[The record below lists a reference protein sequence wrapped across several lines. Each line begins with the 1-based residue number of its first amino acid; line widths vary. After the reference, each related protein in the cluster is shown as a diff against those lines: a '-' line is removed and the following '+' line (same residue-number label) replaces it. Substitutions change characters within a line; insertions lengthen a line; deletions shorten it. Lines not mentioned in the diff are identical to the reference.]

1 MRKPWTDREEKYL
14 ENQYT
19 NKSSDEIAKR
29 LNRTIYSVRHKAAKM
44 NLGHY
49 NDNLSAKGLAR
60 CFDCDIGV
68 ILRWIKKLNLPVQE
82 IVYPSMTSY
91 VIDHKKFWKWAE
103 EHKNE
108 INWRKYKLNSLPL
121 EPKWVIGEK
130 HKMINSRNREKYTDY
145 EIEKIKCLLYKGMNY
160 KEISKE
166 LNRNYDGVSD
176 MCRKILKN
184 RM

>member
-1 MRKPWTDREEKYL
+1 MRKAWTDKEEKYL

-19 NKSSDEIAKR
+19 DKSSEEIAKR
-29 LNRTIYSVRHKAAKM
+29 LNRTIYSVRRKAATM

-49 NDNLSAKGLAR
+49 KDNLSAKGLAR
-60 CFDCDIGV
+60 CFDCDV
-68 ILRWIKKLNLPVQE
+68 SVVLRWIKKLKLPAKE

-91 VIDHKKFWKWAE
+91 VIDHKIFWKWAE
-103 EHKNE
+103 NHKSE

-130 HKMINSRNREKYTDY
+130 HQMINSHKREKYTDC
-145 EIEKIKCLLYKGMNY
+145 EIAKIKLLLHKGMNY

-166 LNRNYDGVSD
+166 LNRSYYSISSL
-176 MCRKILKN
+176 CRKII
-184 RM
+184 RAM